1 MSERVLLPKVLSIA
15 RRILRDEDQFLHAF
29 FRQLVR
35 FSNDR
40 SKAAAAKMAAHLRD
54 ETEGTRT
61 IASFRNFYVRIVTR
75 RRQHAWGR
83 LIIQI
88 SRALISEGN
97 YGQSSRIRFRIA
109 YV

>member
-61 IASFRNFYVRIVTR
+61 IASLGNLYEGRVTR
-75 RRQHAWGR
+75 RREHAWSR
-83 LIIQI
+83 FIVQI
-88 SRALISEGN
+88 GCALIPEGN
-97 YGQSSRIRFRIA
+97 YGQRSRIRFWIA